1 MIKQRIF
8 TFLKKFLQGN
18 ECTTVSAS
26 NGAEALATALKNPP
40 DMVVSDILMPVMDG
54 FTLCREWRKDVKL
67 QKIPFIFYTATYT
80 DPKDEEFALSL
91 GADRFIVK
99 PQELN
104 DLLKIIKDTYNTYQ
118 TKTTQPIPAPASKE
132 KVFLKEYNEA
142 LIRKLEK
149 KMTQIDAAEKEL
161 RQKNATLEKDIE
173 LRKQAEEAL
182 LESKERY
189 NALFERSLD
198 LVYVVDFDGNF
209 IDANDAALN
218 LLGYKREEIK
228 SLNYA
233 SLLSEDQLPLAFKV
247 TQEIRDTGIQKDL
260 VEFKLQSKDGEEVYV
275 ESKGSAVMSNG
286 IIVAIQSLARDITKR
301 KRVEKALQDST
312 ERYKNLTKISP
323 VGIFH
328 TDEKGS
334 TTYVNPKWCQI
345 SGLSFEEALGD
356 GWLRAVHPDDRENL
370 FKQWQERTQLHK
382 ASFSDYRFLRSDG
395 TIAWVMGQ
403 AIPETNSE
411 NQIVGYIGIITDI
424 TERKRMEEEL
434 LHESDRR
441 RMFFDQIPDGIV
453 IIDTQTAKFIDF
465 NTAAHQQL
473 GYSRE
478 EFSKLGISDVEA
490 RETKEETRA
499 TIARAISEGRIN
511 FETHQRTKQG
521 DIRNVYVTAQYIDI
535 LGTPIYQCLWHD
547 ITESKAMEEK
557 VAQCAKIR
565 RIRYTCRR
573 CMTSIIFLES
583 Y

>member
-1 MIKQRIF
+1 MKILLVDDKAENIYLLER
-8 TFLKKFLQGN
+8 FLQGN

-441 RMFFDQIPDGIV
+441 RMLFDQIPDGIV

-473 GYSRE
+473 GYSR
-478 EFSKLGISDVEA
+478 
-490 RETKEETRA
+490 
-499 TIARAISEGRIN
+499 
-511 FETHQRTKQG
+511 
-521 DIRNVYVTAQYIDI
+521 
-535 LGTPIYQCLWHD
+535 
-547 ITESKAMEEK
+547 
-557 VAQCAKIR
+557 
-565 RIRYTCRR
+565 
-573 CMTSIIFLES
+573 
-583 Y
+583 